1 MSDLISRRAAIDY
14 CYKLINAEHQ
24 QGSDVMNYGQ
34 ERVNQTETILHHLE
48 FMPSAQPDLDEWCTD
63 CSEYDQER
71 HCCPRW
77 NRVIRQTLKDAQ
89 PERKTGEWIPCSER
103 LPEEDFWSGR
113 GRQFSEHALV
123 TIVNRGNDDER
134 FTDIAQTVDGIW
146 QLSHDVDGDCS
157 LPNWCEVIAWM
168 PLPEPYKGEET

>member
-1 MSDLISRRAAIDY
+1 MDDLISRQAAIDGVKRLSLGETDATRLAMRIGDY
-14 CYKLINAEHQ
+14 L
-24 QGSDVMNYGQ
+24 
-34 ERVNQTETILHHLE
+34 ERL
-48 FMPSAQPDLDEWCTD
+48 S
-63 CSEYDQER
+63 S
-71 HCCPRW
+71 
-77 NRVIRQTLKDAQ
+77 AQ

-113 GRQFSEHALV
+113 GRQFSEHVLV